1 MGSLTSP
8 IRHATLTL
16 LAAALLLGSSTA
28 QKKTRKPPARTPAAV
43 PAEPA
48 SKPCPFANP
57 DAPVHRLVLKDG
69 SYQPANK
76 CELIGDRVHYMSAER
91 YEWEDI
97 PNQMIDW
104 DASRKYEQEQASNQE
119 ENKKELSAEEKQ
131 EEAQE
136 EAKSPHVAPGLRLPD
151 SGGIWLMDTWRD
163 QPQLVELVQNG
174 GEINKNTGRNILRA
188 AINPLAKAKQS
199 ITVKGA
205 HARVQSHV
213 PDPVIFVDINQ
224 DDDAQTGPSA
234 VDASEH
240 FRIVRME
247 PAKNARVVG
256 NIEVAIYGKVSQK
269 ANYVPTRATPFEGD
283 WVKVEPQQPLEPGE
297 YALVEM
303 LGKDVNLYVWDFGVN
318 PAAPQN
324 DTAWHPAPVQQN
336 KTGTDA
342 VPVLK
347 KPHKQK

>member
-1 MGSLTSP
+1 MMLAVVL
-8 IRHATLTL
+8 ATMPA
-16 LAAALLLGSSTA
+16 LAQRS
-28 QKKTRKPPARTPAAV
+28 RKPTVKTPAAA

-48 SKPCPFANP
+48 SKPCPFQKP
-57 DAPVHRLVLKDG
+57 DAPEHRLIQKDG
-69 SYQPANK
+69 GFQPVSK
-76 CELIGDRVHYMSAER
+76 CELIGDRVHYLSAER
-91 YEWEDI
+91 FEWEDI
-97 PNQMIDW
+97 PSALIDW
-104 DASRKYEQEQASNQE
+104 DATRKYEQEEASNQE
-119 ENKKELSAEEKQ
+119 QNQQQLSAEDKE
-131 EEAQE
+131 EEAKE

-151 SGGIWLMDTWRD
+151 QGGIWLMDTWRN

-199 ITVKGA
+199 IVVKGA
-205 HARVQSHV
+205 HARVQAHV
-213 PDPVIFVDINQ
+213 PDPVLFVDIDQ
-224 DDDAQTGPSA
+224 DNDPQTGPSP

-247 PAKNARVVG
+247 QQKNARVVG
-256 NIEVAIYGKVSQK
+256 NIEVAIYGKVSQTAK
-269 ANYVPTRATPFEGD
+269 YVKTRATPFAGN
-283 WVKVEPQQPLEPGE
+283 WVKVVPQEPLEAGE

-324 DTAWHPAPVQQN
+324 DTAWHPAPVEQN

-347 KPHKQK
+347 KPKQKQ

>member
-1 MGSLTSP
+1 MGPLAST
-8 IRHATLTL
+8 IRRATLAVA
-16 LAAALLLGSSTA
+16 AAALLAGASAA
-28 QKKTRKPPARTPAAV
+28 QKTRKPASKAPAAA

-48 SKPCPFANP
+48 SKPCPFTNA

-76 CELIGDRVHYMSAER
+76 CELIGGRVHYLSAER
-91 YEWEDI
+91 FEWEDI
-97 PNQMIDW
+97 PSELIDW
-104 DASRKYEQEQASNQE
+104 DATRKYEQEQASNKE
-119 ENKKELSAEEKQ
+119 ENTKELSVEEKQ
-131 EEAQE
+131 EEAKE

-151 SGGIWLMDTWRD
+151 QGGIWLMDTWRD

-199 ITVKGA
+199 IEVKGA
-205 HARVQSHV
+205 HARVQAHV
-213 PDPVIFVDINQ
+213 SDPVIFVDINQ
-224 DDDAQTGPSA
+224 DSDAQTGPSA

-240 FRIVRME
+240 FRIVRLE

-269 ANYVPTRATPFEGD
+269 AKYVPTRATPFTGD
-283 WVKVEPQQPLEPGE
+283 WVKVVPQEPLEPGE

-347 KPHKQK
+347 KPKQKQ